1 MTITAAQ
8 VKELRQATGMG
19 LMECKKALVENNGD
33 LQKSILWL
41 RERGLSRA
49 AKKTS
54 RTAAEGSVELA
65 IAPDKKSA
73 VIVEINCETDFV
85 AKNTDFKEFV
95 KKVAAIA
102 LEKQIN
108 DLDTLGK
115 EKLDGQAI
123 NDLIV
128 EKVAKIGEKISL
140 RRVKFLE
147 VSEGL
152 IAGYSHMGGKIGV
165 LVALQGPVQENSE
178 SLGVDIAM
186 HVAATAP
193 KYLASD
199 EVDTK
204 ELEQEKLLAR
214 KKLIEQGKPE
224 QMIDKILLG
233 QMKKFFSEIC
243 LLEQAFV
250 KEPKLKIQ
258 QLINKTSDNTKIT
271 AFVRFQ
277 LGEGIEVKK
286 KDFSAEV
293 AAQIK
298 G

>member
-286 KDFSAEV
+286 EDFSAEV